1 MLPFFSNGM
10 KLNQKIIFIK
20 QKISKG
26 KKVKTKSLMQI
37 FDTHIN
43 NLSGLFIK
51 INMSYCC

>member
-43 NLSGLFIK
+43 NLSGLL
-51 INMSYCC
+51 